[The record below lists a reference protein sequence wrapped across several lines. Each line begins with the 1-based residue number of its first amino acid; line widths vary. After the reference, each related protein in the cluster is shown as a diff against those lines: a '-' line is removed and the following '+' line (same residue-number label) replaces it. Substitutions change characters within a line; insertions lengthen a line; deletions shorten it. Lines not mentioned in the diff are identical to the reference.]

1 MSLYTSVTNWICQH
15 PHTLKF
21 IPNCF
26 MTQEVC
32 AETVKED
39 PWALK
44 FVPDHLKTHEMFSAV
59 VHKKLCFVADPHK
72 TQEICAEAI
81 EKDT

>member
-1 MSLYTSVTNWICQH
+1 
-15 PHTLKF
+15 
-21 IPNCF
+21 

-44 FVPDHLKTHEMFSAV
+44 FVPDHLKTHEMFSEV